1 MRPPKARR
9 IVIAVYEGVSN
20 GVKLALLEG
29 QLLTR
34 EIDRATFIEPAA
46 NPGLPAPA
54 IGDAADKFMAIAANQ
69 AARRATLRS
78 SYDYIVIGYSMA
90 GRDDRVPNAL
100 GGLIGGAIVDN
111 LFGASAIPFAAAVVP
126 ALALLFILSQER
138 GSSVAPAL
146 SQPSLKE
153 GTL

>member
-1 MRPPKARR
+1 
-9 IVIAVYEGVSN
+9 
-20 GVKLALLEG
+20 
-29 QLLTR
+29 
-34 EIDRATFIEPAA
+34 
-46 NPGLPAPA
+46 
-54 IGDAADKFMAIAANQ
+54 MAIAANQ
-69 AARRATLRS
+69 AAPRATLRS

-111 LFGASAIPFAAAVVP
+111 SFGASAIPFAAAVVP
-126 ALALLFILSQER
+126 ALLFILSQER